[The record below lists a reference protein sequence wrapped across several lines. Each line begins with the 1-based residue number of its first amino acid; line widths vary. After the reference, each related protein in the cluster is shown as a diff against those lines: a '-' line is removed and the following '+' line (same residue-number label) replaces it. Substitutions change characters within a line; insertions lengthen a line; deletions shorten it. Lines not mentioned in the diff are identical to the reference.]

1 MNPSASSPSRWL
13 LLDGHNLAYRA
24 FFAIPTLNTRDGRPT
39 NALLGFIRILDKLR
53 ALWKPDRLA
62 AAFDAGLPEHR
73 LQALPEYKANR
84 PPMPDTLRPQLD
96 WIAEYLTLAG
106 IPVRRQPG
114 EEADDVLA
122 SWALRA
128 ARAGGEALIATS
140 DKDLMQLVGDRIRI
154 VSPAHPDDL
163 LDREAVFRK
172 TGVPPER
179 IVDWLALTGDTADNI
194 PGVPGVGPKTAAQLL
209 EQFGSLDALG
219 AQLSNIRSE
228 RIRRLVHDHWS
239 AVLRNREVVRL
250 NADLAAPCD
259 APAPA
264 PAGAL
269 QDFFQRMELRSL
281 SKPAQPSLAD
291 W

>member
-1 MNPSASSPSRWL
+1 MNPSVPLPLHWL

-24 FFAIPTLNTRDGRPT
+24 YFAIPSLSTRDGRPT

-53 ALWKPDRLA
+53 ARWKPDRLA

-84 PPMPDTLRPQLD
+84 PPMPETLRPQLD

-106 IPVRRQPG
+106 IPVHRQPG

-122 SWALRA
+122 SWAFRA
-128 ARAGGEALIATS
+128 SRTGGEALIVSS
-140 DKDLMQLVGDRIRI
+140 DKDLMQLVDDRIRL

-172 TGVPPER
+172 TGVPPDR

-219 AQLSNIRSE
+219 AHLDDIRSE

-239 AVLRNREVVRL
+239 DVLRNREVVRL
-250 NADLAAPCD
+250 KPDLAAPWD
-259 APAPA
+259 APPPA

-269 QDFFQRMELRSL
+269 QDFLHRMELRSL